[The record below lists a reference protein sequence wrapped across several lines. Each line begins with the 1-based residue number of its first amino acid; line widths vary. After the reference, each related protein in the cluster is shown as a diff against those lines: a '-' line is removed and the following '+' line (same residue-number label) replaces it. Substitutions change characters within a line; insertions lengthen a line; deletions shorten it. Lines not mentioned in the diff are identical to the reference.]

1 MQSANDLAVE
11 YEWLNQQLALIDQEI
26 RSLEEQHSMLVLTK
40 ESIEAIK
47 GSANSEVLI
56 PGGAGVYFKGLL
68 TNDSLCLVN
77 VGANVIIEMSVD
89 KALRVVSER
98 IDQLLSLIV
107 QLNNEGERLFERLNN
122 ISLMLQQGVKK

>member
-11 YEWLNQQLALIDQEI
+11 YEWLNQQLTLIDQEI

-68 TNDSLCLVN
+68 TNDSSCLVN

-122 ISLMLQQGVKK
+122 VSLMLQQGVKK